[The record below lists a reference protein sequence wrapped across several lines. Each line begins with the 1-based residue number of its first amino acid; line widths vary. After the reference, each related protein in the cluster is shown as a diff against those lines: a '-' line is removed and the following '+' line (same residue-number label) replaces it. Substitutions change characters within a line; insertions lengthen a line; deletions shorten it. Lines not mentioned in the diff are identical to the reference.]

1 MKLYYNKFKGGS
13 DYKQLDFRA
22 APVSNFRT
30 NQFSKKKNETHWQ
43 WQENLPQAKKKQSII
58 QYHSLILVGSW

>member
-30 NQFSKKKNETHWQ
+30 NQFSE
-43 WQENLPQAKKKQSII
+43 KKQNSLAVAGKLATGKEKTINHSIPFADP
-58 QYHSLILVGSW
+58 GW

>member
-30 NQFSKKKNETHWQ
+30 NQFSEKKTKLNGSGRKTGHRQRKN
-43 WQENLPQAKKKQSII
+43 NQSFNTIR
-58 QYHSLILVGSW
+58 